1 MPFSP
6 SCEYAFSYTFAVA
19 GVVGEGLEGVEEGG
33 EGGGGGDELQVEG
46 VAPGHQQLRQ
56 GEAHL
61 PNIQLVTY

>member
-1 MPFSP
+1 M
-6 SCEYAFSYTFAVA
+6 YTFAVA